1 MIDNVGVTHG
11 PMGLGFIHHE
21 LIVDIDRE
29 LYFRN
34 AHKFIWHLRR
44 IAMVVGTS
52 DDLDNFDK
60 TKTVGFN
67 LRFENSLF
75 SVDMGPDRIVAFPM
89 INPKREDTL
98 VLYSLINKF
107 FKGIEG
113 AKV

>member
-1 MIDNVGVTHG
+1 MSIDKVGITPDFV
-11 PMGLGFIHHE
+11 HHE
-21 LIVDIDRE
+21 LIVDINRE
-29 LYFRN
+29 LYFKN
-34 AHKFIWHLRR
+34 VHKFIWHLRR
-44 IAMVVGTS
+44 IAMVLGAT

-98 VLYSLINKF
+98 ALYSLINKF
-107 FKGIEG
+107 FKGIEE
-113 AKV
+113 AKA